1 MLKNVMS
8 CSVQMKADQTVPQTM
23 MPVSTLKIINEK
35 DVYLSTGKVLMN
47 FTFLRN
53 INLLTHNF
61 F

>member
-1 MLKNVMS
+1 
-8 CSVQMKADQTVPQTM
+8 MKADQTVQQTM

-53 INLLTHNF
+53 INIFAHTQF
-61 F
+61 FLIKSELS